1 MRDFLILILLSLFT
15 YQAQAQVVAK
25 VGSSEITLQEFKN
38 RYKEVKASTVNPPAP
53 ELFLED
59 LVRYELGLLEAGRQ
73 KISDDPEF
81 KDRVEKELYKFLLEK
96 EIGKKVEG
104 NKVTEAEMKEYYKN
118 NPELRSSHILIETK
132 PGATPEQK
140 EIAKKRADEIYQ
152 EVKKSNRPFA
162 ELAKIYSDDSLSKG
176 VGGDIGYQN
185 RITVAPTYYDTLIKL
200 KADEIGGP
208 VETLYGFHIMK
219 LTGRRS
225 FQDADRRQLRVLVFD
240 EKRKDVFNNYFKE
253 LRSRYKVTKFEN
265 LVKSIK

>member
-1 MRDFLILILLSLFT
+1 MRDFLILILLSLFN

-25 VGSSEITLQEFKN
+25 VGNTEITIQEFKK
-38 RYKEVKASTVNPPAP
+38 RYQEVKSTTVNPPNP

-59 LVRYELGLLEAGRQ
+59 LVRYQLGLLEADRK
-73 KISDDPEF
+73 KISDDPEY

-118 NPELRSSHILIETK
+118 NPELRSSHILIEIK

-140 EIAKKRADEIYQ
+140 EIAKKRANEIFQ
-152 EVKKSNRPFA
+152 EVKKSKRPFA
-162 ELAKIYSDDSLSKG
+162 ELVKIYSDDSLSKTA
-176 VGGDIGYQN
+176 GGDIGFHN
-185 RITVAPTYYDTLIKL
+185 RITMPPTYYDTLMKL

-208 VETLYGFHIMK
+208 VETLYGYHIMK

-240 EKRKDVFNNYFKE
+240 EKRKDVFNDYFKE
-253 LRSRYKVTKFEN
+253 LRNRYKVTKFEN